1 MNDETKEEIQAVLTL
16 LKGTITKNGVSM
28 ALHDNKIVFFDT
40 NTYIREHKF
49 SGVEVSID
57 DLVR

>member
-1 MNDETKEEIQAVLTL
+1 MNEEAKEEIQSVLML
-16 LKGTITKNGVSM
+16 LKGAITKNGVSI
-28 ALHDNKIVFFDT
+28 ALTDNKIVFFDT

-49 SGVEVSID
+49 NGFEVSID